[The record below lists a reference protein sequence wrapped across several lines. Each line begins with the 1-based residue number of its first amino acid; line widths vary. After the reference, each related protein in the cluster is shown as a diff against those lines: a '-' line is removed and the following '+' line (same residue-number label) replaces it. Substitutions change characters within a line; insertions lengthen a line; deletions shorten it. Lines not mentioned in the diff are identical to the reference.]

1 MHQACP
7 SRGTPLGC
15 RPLTADATAQRTCV
29 ARLVG
34 TAEKH
39 QIALYLA
46 AIGAAFVFGLLTP
59 PATGETI
66 EHAIEP
72 VLAALLFV
80 TFLQVPF
87 LDMAASFRDARFLAA
102 VLVLNFVLGPAVV
115 WVLVELLPGDQAIMI
130 GVLLVLLTPCI
141 DYVIVFTGVAGGSAE
156 RLVAAAPLLM
166 LLQLLLLPVYLYLFV
181 GPSLAEIVDPQPFV
195 RAFVVL
201 IAIPL
206 TLAALTQGLAR
217 QFAAAGTVETVMA
230 ALMVPLMVTTL
241 FAVVASQIGDI
252 TSRFADVAA
261 VVPIYLA
268 WFIAMAGIGTL
279 VGRATR
285 LDRPRSIALTFSGAT
300 RNSLVV
306 LPLALALPEAYSLAA
321 VVVVTQTL
329 VELIAMLV
337 YVRVVPRL
345 ATR

>member
-1 MHQACP
+1 M
-7 SRGTPLGC
+7 T
-15 RPLTADATAQRTCV
+15 
-29 ARLVG
+29 RLVEN
-34 TAEKH
+34 AEKH

-46 AIGAAFVFGLLTP
+46 AIGAAFAFGLLAP
-59 PATGETI
+59 RATGESI

-72 VLAALLFV
+72 VLAALLFA

-87 LDMAASFRDARFLAA
+87 LDMAASFRDARFLTA

-115 WVLVELLPGDQAIMI
+115 WALVQLLPADQAILI

-141 DYVIVFTGVAGGSAE
+141 DYVIVFTGVAGGSAD

-181 GPSLAEIVDPQPFV
+181 GPGLADIVDPGPFV

-217 QFAAAGTVETVMA
+217 RFAVARTVENVMA
-230 ALMVPLMVTTL
+230 ALMVPLMMATL
-241 FAVVASQIGDI
+241 FAVIASQIGDI
-252 TSRFADVAA
+252 TSRFTDVAA

-268 WFIAMAGIGTL
+268 WFVVMAGIGTL
-279 VGRATR
+279 LGRATR

-306 LPLALALPEAYSLAA
+306 LPLALALPGAYSLAA

-329 VELIAMLV
+329 VELVAMV
-337 YVRVVPRL
+337 IYVRAVPRL
-345 ATR
+345 GLARVRQQGAMAE